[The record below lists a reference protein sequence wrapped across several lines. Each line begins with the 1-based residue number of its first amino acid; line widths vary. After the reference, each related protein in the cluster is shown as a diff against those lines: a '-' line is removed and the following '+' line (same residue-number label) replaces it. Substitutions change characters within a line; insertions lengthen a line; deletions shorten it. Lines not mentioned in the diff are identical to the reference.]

1 MLRER
6 GKERDGWRTER
17 GVGKELKEWTVI
29 EEEGFFFLSGET
41 QARMYKKKTVKFG

>member
-17 GVGKELKEWTVI
+17 GVGKELKEWTAI
-29 EEEGFFFLSGET
+29 EEEGFFVF
-41 QARMYKKKTVKFG
+41 VW